1 MDNQRSGSLS
11 KHDRGI
17 LGLKRLVENT
27 NTGAMQAEGGEIDK
41 VSDDEVPSFKM
52 LLTKTQ

>member
-27 NTGAMQAEGGEIDK
+27 NTGATQAEGGEIDK